1 MENQPMINVDFQ
13 VEFDGENL
21 PDFEQVSEWATTAL
35 TGLKDQADLS
45 VVLVGPEESQ
55 QLNFEFRG
63 KDKPTNVL
71 SFPFE
76 VPEELAG
83 LDADIGNTI
92 GDLIICVPVV
102 EKEAV
107 EQNKPLMHHWAHMV
121 VHGCL
126 HLIGYDHIKDDEAE
140 VMENLER
147 QILAKLGIDDPYL
160 IND

>member
-1 MENQPMINVDFQ
+1 MINVDFQ
-13 VEFDGENL
+13 VEWEGDTI
-21 PDFEQVSEWATTAL
+21 PSHDDISQWAQAAL
-35 TGLKDQADLS
+35 DVLIEEADVS

-55 QLNFEFRG
+55 QLNHEFRG

-76 VPEELAG
+76 VPEELAE
-83 LDADIGNTI
+83 LDVDIGHTI

-102 EKEAV
+102 EQEAID
-107 EQNKPLMHHWAHMV
+107 QNKPLMHHWAHMV

-126 HLIGYDHIKDDEAE
+126 HLMGYDHIKDDEAE

-160 IND
+160 ITD

>member
-1 MENQPMINVDFQ
+1 MINVDFQ
-13 VEFDGENL
+13 IEFEGEQL
-21 PDFEQVSEWATTAL
+21 PTHEDVSLWASTAL
-35 TGLKDQADLS
+35 DGLKEQADLS

-55 QLNFEFRG
+55 RLNSEFRG

-76 VPEELAG
+76 VPEELAN
-83 LDADIGNTI
+83 LDIDIGHTI

-102 EKEAV
+102 EKEAI

-147 QILAKLGIDDPYL
+147 QILAKLDINDPYL
-160 IND
+160 ITD